1 VFLNLPFRQI
11 LNGVFGLQSIYTEQR
26 HLGKAFFNE
35 ATGGSVFIAENHF
48 TDASYVVN
56 GKWKLTQSEY
66 LDGKFGSSSLDVKQH
81 IAKKTVAS

>member
-1 VFLNLPFRQI
+1 MESLVYNQFM
-11 LNGVFGLQSIYTEQR
+11 TEQR

-56 GKWKLTQSEY
+56 GKWKLTHS
-66 LDGKFGSSSLDVKQH
+66 DTWMGSSGFPSSLDVKQH
-81 IAKKTVAS
+81 IAKKTVTVKC